1 MTSSNVLFCLK
12 AKDVQFSVVEEKRVI
27 NKSIHIDPEHSQR
40 FHSFFKK
47 ETSLKLTFLTTKT
60 K

>member
-27 NKSIHIDPEHSQR
+27 NKSKHIDPEHSQR

-47 ETSLKLTFLTTKT
+47 ETSLK
-60 K
+60 